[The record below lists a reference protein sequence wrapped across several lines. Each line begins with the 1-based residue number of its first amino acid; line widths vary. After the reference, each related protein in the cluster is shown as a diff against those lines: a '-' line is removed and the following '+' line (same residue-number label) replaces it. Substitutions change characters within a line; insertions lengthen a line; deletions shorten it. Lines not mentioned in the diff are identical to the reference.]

1 MSTSDYSIV
10 TKTFMQIAKKTRW
23 LKDTVPASCSGGHEI
38 ESGLGKETY
47 MSGQFLVQY
56 KVQQRLE
63 CYMFNIYNYTLV
75 KKTLVLYSSGKSRR
89 ISQKHSIFLNTI
101 TSTIIFPTNFSG
113 LLARQI
119 FSACSLSS

>member
-75 KKTLVLYSSGKSRR
+75 KKNSCAVFFWKV
-89 ISQKHSIFLNTI
+89 K
-101 TSTIIFPTNFSG
+101 TNFPKT
-113 LLARQI
+113 
-119 FSACSLSS
+119 FDFFKHNY